1 MFRSQISSLKYVLI
15 VIFETN
21 QMLKYTNFMQVDLVM
36 ADQQV
41 VGILTPDEDIIW
53 GFIKYVL
60 IDFIHF

>member
-1 MFRSQISSLKYVLI
+1 
-15 VIFETN
+15 
-21 QMLKYTNFMQVDLVM
+21 MLKYTNFMQVDLVM